1 VLPGALTAQQ
11 VDAAAAQ
18 LAADANAVT
27 YVEQTTNLLIS
38 FEEDGTY
45 TIVAVGYDA
54 SAEAVYH
61 TSFEFEAESVAK
73 PSDWEAR
80 GICEYT
86 DDLIGPMFKL
96 GNPVWEVEYEENIK
110 TPGFYRLVKPYLTF
124 VEDANNSAVT
134 YKAGKNYLYVHT
146 EDPTCAYIGE
156 SLIGCVI
163 NGVGPWIVTSQA
175 DGLIAEG
182 ATAEQIKSFGMA
194 GTFVNGV
201 FTMRAKSKPVG
212 GTVYSNILMV
222 DQENYGK
229 GWYGVNT
236 NGKMKIDFLL
246 DEASSAP
253 RKVNANVNN
262 FQELQRAFVPMKA
275 DYRKAALKS
284 KSPILSKYV
293 KVINF

>member
-1 VLPGALTAQQ
+1 
-11 VDAAAAQ
+11 
-18 LAADANAVT
+18 
-27 YVEQTTNLLIS
+27 
-38 FEEDGTY
+38 
-45 TIVAVGYDA
+45 
-54 SAEAVYH
+54 
-61 TSFEFEAESVAK
+61 
-73 PSDWEAR
+73 
-80 GICEYT
+80 
-86 DDLIGPMFKL
+86 M
-96 GNPVWEVEYEENIK
+96 
-110 TPGFYRLVKPYLTF
+110 
-124 VEDANNSAVT
+124 
-134 YKAGKNYLYVHT
+134 HT

-163 NGVGPWIVTSQA
+163 NGEGPWIVTSQA

-201 FTMRAKSKPVG
+201 FTMPAKSKPVG

-229 GWYGVNT
+229 GWYEVNT